1 MATNAESPTEGDAVV
16 TRGPDDGASSSVR
29 LFPGTA
35 QVRCQ
40 SYEVALDRA
49 RRYAA
54 RAGAIV
60 WYTPDESQFEARSW
74 PTNAVGGPHI
84 REEAV

>member
-1 MATNAESPTEGDAVV
+1 MV
-16 TRGPDDGASSSVR
+16 TRGPADGASSSMS

-35 QVRCQ
+35 RVRWQ
-40 SYEVALDRA
+40 SFESALDRA

-60 WYTPDESQFEARSW
+60 CYTPDESQFEARSW
-74 PTNAVGGPHI
+74 PTNTVSGPHI